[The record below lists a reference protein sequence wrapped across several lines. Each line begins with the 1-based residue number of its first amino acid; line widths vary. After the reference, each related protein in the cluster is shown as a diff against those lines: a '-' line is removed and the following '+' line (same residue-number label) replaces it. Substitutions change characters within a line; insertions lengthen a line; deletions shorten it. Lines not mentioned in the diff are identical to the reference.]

1 MEDAMDIDPV
11 PSIKPPKSVR
21 NGTANKLKAQY
32 SFNQL
37 QQTTDRQQ
45 VAQPRVLSSTGQES
59 KTIKRL
65 SRVSYDTND
74 EQNKGRSSETPPVA
88 QPTSEAGMVAVDL
101 GDYDGGLEAEN
112 LVRGEVVYGEAANS
126 LALNSSH
133 SR

>member
-1 MEDAMDIDPV
+1 MDIDPV
-11 PSIKPPKSVR
+11 PSIKPLKSVR

-37 QQTTDRQQ
+37 QQTTDAQH

-65 SRVSYDTND
+65 SRVSYNAND
-74 EQNKGRSSETPPVA
+74 EQNKGRSSDTPPAA
-88 QPTSEAGMVAVDL
+88 QPTSEAGIIAVDL

-112 LVRGEVVYGEAANS
+112 LIRGEVVYGEAANS
-126 LALNSSH
+126 LALNSSQ

>member
-11 PSIKPPKSVR
+11 PSIKPLKSVR
-21 NGTANKLKAQY
+21 NGTGNKLKAQY

-45 VAQPRVLSSTGQES
+45 PRLLSSTGQES

-74 EQNKGRSSETPPVA
+74 EQNKGRSSDTPPTA
-88 QPTSEAGMVAVDL
+88 QPTSEAGITAVDL

>member
-11 PSIKPPKSVR
+11 PPIKPPKRVR
-21 NGTANKLKAQY
+21 TGTANKLKAQY

-37 QQTTDRQQ
+37 QQNTS
-45 VAQPRVLSSTGQES
+45 AQHIVEPRVLSSTGQES

-65 SRVSYDTND
+65 SRVSCDTND
-74 EQNKGRSSETPPVA
+74 EQNKARSSDTPTAA
-88 QPTSEAGMVAVDL
+88 QPPSEAGITAVDL

-112 LVRGEVVYGEAANS
+112 LVRGEIVYGEAANS
-126 LALNSSH
+126 LALNSSQ